1 MSSNNKTIAITGTAG
16 VKDPATAVYLA
27 SRGASLA
34 ISDVQLEALKAV
46 ADKLKTSIPGIRVEA
61 AVVDI
66 SKPEKV
72 RDWFQDAKKIFG
84 RLDRTA
90 AQY

>member
-1 MSSNNKTIAITGTAG
+1 M
-16 VKDPATAVYLA
+16 AVYLA

-34 ISDVQLEALKAV
+34 ISNVQSEALKAV
-46 ADKLKTSIPGIRVEA
+46 AGKLKTSIPGIRVEA
-61 AVVDI
+61 TVVDI

-72 RDWFQDAKKIFG
+72 RDWFQDTKKIFG

-90 AQY
+90 AQH